1 MDLYKGDTKTLY
13 YEFKKDDNIV
23 NVKNPKVR
31 ILHEYKDKVYEDL
44 PWQTMEQFDN
54 GYIYN
59 FDTNVCENY
68 GKYVIVYQ
76 GEYNGEKLN
85 SLDSFNIVPKNIDDN
100 NTVYLYGYVND
111 INSNR
116 IIKDVKVQIIDLENN
131 NIVYQT
137 TTDEDGK
144 WEAKIFPSDYEFKF
158 ALDGYEARSIRA
170 QIGDSKEEIQFNNIG
185 IEKLSDVSLGNGL
198 FKIEDEFTAKNK
210 MGVSGINIVIYDTND
225 LEHPLIETKTNQKGK
240 WKAFLDNGSYIM
252 QIQLPSGVKKK
263 FQMNVYN
270 DGSKSIEEIKINNT
284 QITETKVDNGHGT
297 EKLTDFILDAHGNGI
312 KNAIVKAYKYN
323 IEKDMYELECQD
335 TTTLE
340 GQFELNL
347 NHGKYKLVVDCDGF
361 VQNNQ
366 IIDV

>member
-13 YEFKKDDNIV
+13 YEFQKDNQV
-23 NVKNPKVR
+23 VSVKNPKVR
-31 ILHEYKDKVYEDL
+31 VLHEHDDKVYEDL
-44 PWQTMEQFDN
+44 PWQDMKPFDN
-54 GYIYN
+54 GYAYN

-85 SLDSFNIVPKNIDDN
+85 SIDYFNIVPKNIEDN
-100 NTVYLYGYVND
+100 DTVYLYGYVND
-111 INSNR
+111 INSNC

-137 TTDEDGK
+137 FTDEDGK
-144 WEAKIFPSDYEFKF
+144 WDAKIFPSEYEFKF
-158 ALDGYEARSIRA
+158 NLDGYESRSIRV

-185 IEKLSDVSLGNGL
+185 LEKQSDISLGTGM
-198 FKIEDEFTAKNK
+198 FKIEDDFTAKNK
-210 MGVSGINIVIYDTND
+210 MGISNITILIYDTND
-225 LEHPLIETKTNQKGK
+225 LEHPLIETKTDSKGK

-252 QIQLPSGVKKK
+252 QIQLPSGTKKK

-270 DGSKSIEEIKINNT
+270 DGSKSIEEIKIKNT
-284 QITETKVDNGHGT
+284 QIEETKVDNGHGT
-297 EKLTDFILDAHGNGI
+297 EKLTDFILDAHGDGI
-312 KNAIVKAYKYN
+312 ENAIVKAYKYN
-323 IEKDMYELECQD
+323 IETDEYELECED
-335 TTTLE
+335 ETTLE

-347 NHGKYKLVVDCDGF
+347 NHGKYKLVVNCDGF
-361 VQNNQ
+361 IQNSQ